1 VAHVRQG
8 PRPLRRFS
16 RNTKPRSRQRRSRLL
31 RSRRNRGRVRQPRL
45 SRSKRSRR
53 RFSRDRNRRP
63 AAKPQTVRL
72 SRSLVLHRR
81 RPRRLPVRGQPQVR
95 YPFGIR
101 RRHQHLNKA
110 SGRGWGLVG
119 RPSGLTAMWQR
130 RLRSNL
136 EFLPPSRRQP
146 HPVGRM
152 RRLRRHVRALRP
164 VSRLVRRCS
173 RGRRLEP
180 RLGIS
185 LRHLRLRVLQ
195 RLLLWWLQPP
205 PRPVS
210 RRQQDI
216 PARHQQRPAVLANRP
231 DSLERHPLYQ
241 PVLGS
246 RPAVR
251 PPVDQLVPRPPLLP
265 DRKRVRPPDRPLLP
279 QGRRARRCSHRRR
292 CQSRYRGRYRGRYR
306 ARCLNRS
313 SGTP

>member
-31 RSRRNRGRVRQPRL
+31 RSRPSRSRVRQPRL

-53 RFSRDRNRRP
+53 RFSRDRDRRP
-63 AAKPQTVRL
+63 AAKPQTLRVR
-72 SRSLVLHRR
+72 RSLVLHR
-81 RPRRLPVRGQPQVR
+81 RPRRLPVRGQPLVR
-95 YPFGIR
+95 DPFGIR

-119 RPSGLTAMWQR
+119 RQSGLRAM
-130 RLRSNL
+130 RLLRLHSNL
-136 EFLPPSRRQP
+136 GFLPPSRRRP
-146 HPVGRM
+146 HPVGGM

-164 VSRLVRRCS
+164 VSRLVRPCS

-180 RLGIS
+180 RLVIS
-185 LRHLRLRVLQ
+185 LGHPRLRVLQ
-195 RLLLWWLQPP
+195 RLLLWWLQQP
-205 PRPVS
+205 PRPVN
-210 RRQQDI
+210 RRQPDI

-231 DSLERHPLYQ
+231 DSLERHQLYQ

-251 PPVDQLVPRPPLLP
+251 PPVDQLVPRPRLLP

-279 QGRRARRCSHRRR
+279 HGRRVRRCSRRRR
-292 CQSRYRGRYRGRYR
+292 CQCRYQDRYR